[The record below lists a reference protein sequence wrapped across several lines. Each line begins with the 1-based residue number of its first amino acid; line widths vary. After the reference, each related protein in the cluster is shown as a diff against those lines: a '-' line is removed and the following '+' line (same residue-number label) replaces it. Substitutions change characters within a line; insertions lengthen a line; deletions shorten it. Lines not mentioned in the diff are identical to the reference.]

1 MSSRRNRQDSV
12 SSQEVYGLAT
22 AVLES
27 SLRWVDQGYKC
38 TVRNILLV
46 LLTAASRPSSIHDA
60 CLRLKNAP
68 CDQSVYDALA
78 GLLPAKCAALERR
91 LNRALGEKLP
101 RSLLKRARP
110 AAVDYFDVN
119 YYGRC
124 HRRRRELCGGKRRDG
139 TDTFHRYATLC
150 VLRRG
155 ERFTLAMTYVYR
167 DDSHARVVQR
177 LLRRARARGL
187 KIRYLLLDRGFYGL
201 EVVKLLRS
209 MRCPFIIPVV
219 NRGRRPSRVKDL
231 GKLKGPRRFLAWRK
245 SGFSSHVMRNKKQTA
260 RVGIAVTFA
269 SKRTRSGR
277 RRRRK
282 GKPMAFAF
290 WGIKPASPAWVR
302 DTYRSRYGIE
312 TSYRQLHQARARTAS
327 RKPALRLLLVG
338 LALVLRNLWVLLHH
352 RLLSRVRGRSLQL
365 RLDRLRF
372 RTMLLM
378 LQRCAES
385 LLGHAEPIPNPLSF
399 IALSED
405 PAP

>member
-12 SSQEVYGLAT
+12 SSQQVYGLAT
-22 AVLES
+22 AVLEK
-27 SLRWVDQGYKC
+27 SLRWADQGCKC
-38 TVRNILLV
+38 TVRNLLLV
-46 LLTAASRPSSIHDA
+46 LLTAASRLSSIHDA
-60 CLRLKNAP
+60 CLRLKEAP

-78 GLLPAKCAALERR
+78 ELLPAKCAALERR

-101 RSLLKRARP
+101 KSLLKRARP

-167 DDSHARVVQR
+167 DDSHAKVVKR

-187 KIRYLLLDRGFYGL
+187 KIRYLLLDKGFYGL
-201 EVVKLLRS
+201 EVVKLLQS
-209 MRCPFIIPVV
+209 MHCPFVIPVV
-219 NRGRRPSRVKDL
+219 HRGRRPRTKDFS
-231 GKLKGPRRFLAWRK
+231 KLKGTRRFLARRK
-245 SGFSSHVMRNKKQTA
+245 AGFSHHVMDNRKATA
-260 RVGIAVTFA
+260 RVGIAVAFA
-269 SKRTRSGR
+269 SQKTRSGR
-277 RRRRK
+277 RRRRR
-282 GKPMAFAF
+282 GKPLVFAY
-290 WGIKPASPAWVR
+290 WGLKPASPAWVR

-327 RKPALRLLLVG
+327 RKPNLRLLLVG
-338 LALVLRNLWVLLHH
+338 LALLLRNLWVFLHH
-352 RLLSRVRGRSLQL
+352 RLLARVRGRSLQL
-365 RLDRLRF
+365 RLKLLRF

-385 LLGHAEPIPNPLSF
+385 LLGCAERPPNPLS
-399 IALSED
+399 LSRLAAD

>member
-12 SSQEVYGLAT
+12 SAQEVYGLAT

-27 SLRWVDQGYKC
+27 SLRWVDKGYKC
-38 TVRNILLV
+38 TVRSILLV
-46 LLTAASRPSSIHDA
+46 LLTAASRLSSIHDA

-68 CDQSVYDALA
+68 CDQSIYDALA

-91 LNRALGEKLP
+91 LNRALGDKLP
-101 RSLLKRARP
+101 GSLLKRARP
-110 AAVDYFDVN
+110 TAIDYFDVN

-167 DDSHARVVQR
+167 DDSHARIVQR

-187 KIRYLLLDRGFYGL
+187 KIRYLLLDRGFYGV
-201 EVVKLLRS
+201 EVVKLLQS

-219 NRGRRPSRVKDL
+219 HRGRRPRVKDL
-231 GKLKGPRRFLAWRK
+231 GKLKGTRRFLAWRK
-245 SGFSSHVMRNKKQTA
+245 SGFSSHVMQNKKQTA
-260 RVGIAVTFA
+260 GVGIAVAFV
-269 SKRTRSGR
+269 SKMTRSGR

-282 GKPMAFAF
+282 GKPMVFAF
-290 WGIKPASPAWVR
+290 WGIKPPAPAWVR

-312 TSYRQLHQARARTAS
+312 TSYRQVNQARARTAS
-327 RKPALRLLLVG
+327 RKPVLRLLLVG
-338 LALVLRNLWVLLHH
+338 LALVLRNLWVLVHH
-352 RLLSRVRGRSLQL
+352 RLLARVRGKSLEL
-365 RLDRLRF
+365 RLNLLRF
-372 RTMLLM
+372 RTMLL
-378 LQRCAES
+378 LLHRCAES
-385 LLGHAEPIPNPLSF
+385 ILGCAEPTPNPLT
-399 IALSED
+399 LSRLAAD

>member
-12 SSQEVYGLAT
+12 SSQQVYGLAT
-22 AVLES
+22 AVLET
-27 SLRWVDQGYKC
+27 SLRWADQGYKC
-38 TVRNILLV
+38 TVRNLLLV
-46 LLTAASRPSSIHDA
+46 LLTAASRLSSIHDA

-68 CDQSVYDALA
+68 GDQAIYDAL
-78 GLLPAKCAALERR
+78 GQLLPADCAALERR
-91 LNRALGEKLP
+91 LNRALGQKLP
-101 RSLLKRARP
+101 RWLLKRARP

-155 ERFTLAMTYVYR
+155 QRFTLAMSYVYR

-201 EVVKLLRS
+201 DVVKLLQS
-209 MRCPFIIPVV
+209 MHCPFVIPVV
-219 NRGRRPSRVKDL
+219 HRGRRPRTKDL
-231 GKLKGPRRFLAWRK
+231 SKLKGPRRFLAWRK
-245 SGFSSHVMRNKKQTA
+245 SGFSSHVMNNRKAEA
-260 RVGIAVTFA
+260 RVGIAVAFA
-269 SKRTRSGR
+269 WKTTRSGR
-277 RRRRK
+277 RRRRR
-282 GKPMAFAF
+282 GKPMVFAF
-290 WGIKPASPAWVR
+290 WGLRPSSPGWVKN
-302 DTYRSRYGIE
+302 TYRSRYGIE
-312 TSYRQLHQARARTAS
+312 TSYRQLNQARARTAS
-327 RKPALRLLLVG
+327 RKPQLRLLLVG
-338 LALVLRNLWVLLHH
+338 LALVLRNLWVLVHH
-352 RLLSRVRGRSLQL
+352 QLLSRVRGEALEL

-385 LLGHAEPIPNPLSF
+385 LLGCAEHPPNPLS
-399 IALSED
+399 LSRLAAD

>member
-12 SSQEVYGLAT
+12 SSQQVYGLAV
-22 AVLES
+22 AVLET
-27 SLRWVDQGYKC
+27 SLRWVDQGCKC

-46 LLTAASRPSSIHDA
+46 LLTAASRLSSIHDA

-68 CDQSVYDALA
+68 CDQAVYDALA
-78 GLLPAKCAALERR
+78 GLLPSDPAALERR
-91 LNRALGEKLP
+91 LNRALGQKLP
-101 RSLLKRARP
+101 RGVLKRARP

-201 EVVKLLRS
+201 DVVKLLQS
-209 MRCPFIIPVV
+209 MHCPFVVPVV
-219 NRGRRPSRVKDL
+219 HRGRRPRTQDL
-231 GKLKGPRRFLAWRK
+231 SKLKGTRRFLAWRR
-245 SGFSSHVMRNKKQTA
+245 SGFASHVMNNRKAQA
-260 RVGIAVTFA
+260 RVGIAVAFA
-269 SKRTRSGR
+269 WKTTRSH
-277 RRRRK
+277 RRRK
-282 GKPMAFAF
+282 RRGKPMVFAF
-290 WGIKPASPAWVR
+290 WGLKPASPAWVKN
-302 DTYRSRYGIE
+302 TYRSRYGIE
-312 TSYRQLHQARARTAS
+312 TSYRQLNQARARTAS
-327 RKPALRLLLVG
+327 RKPQLRLLLVG
-338 LALVLRNLWVLLHH
+338 LALVLRNLWVLIHH
-352 RLLSRVRGRSLQL
+352 RLLGRVRGRSLEL

-385 LLGHAEPIPNPLSF
+385 LLRCAEPPPNPLTL
-399 IALSED
+399 IRLAAD

>member
-22 AVLES
+22 AVLGKA
-27 SLRWVDQGYKC
+27 LRWTDKGYKC

-46 LLTAASRPSSIHDA
+46 LLTAASRLSSIHDA
-60 CLRLKNAP
+60 CQRLKDGP
-68 CDQSVYDALA
+68 CDQSVYDTLAL
-78 GLLPAKCAALERR
+78 LLPADCAALERR

-101 RSLLKRARP
+101 KSLLKKARP

-124 HRRRRELCGGKRRDG
+124 HRRKRELSGGKRRDG

-155 ERFTLAMTYVYR
+155 QRFTLAMTYVYR
-167 DDSHARVVQR
+167 DDSHAEVVKR
-177 LLRRARARGL
+177 LLRRAKARGL

-201 EVVKLLRS
+201 EVVKLLQS
-209 MRCPFIIPVV
+209 MHCPFVIPVV
-219 NRGRRPSRVKDL
+219 HRGRRPRRGTDL
-231 GKLKGPRRFLAWRK
+231 SKLKGTRRFLAWRK
-245 SGFSSHVMRNKKQTA
+245 AGFSHHVMDNRKSQA
-260 RVGIAVTFA
+260 RVGIAVAFA
-269 SKRTRSGR
+269 WKTTRSGR
-277 RRRRK
+277 RRRKR
-282 GKPMAFAF
+282 GKPMVFAF
-290 WGIKPASPAWVR
+290 WGIKPQSPAWVK

-312 TSYRQLHQARARTAS
+312 TSYRQLNQARARTAS
-327 RKPALRLLLVG
+327 RKPQLRLLLVG
-338 LALVLRNLWVLLHH
+338 LALVLRNLWAWVHHQLLG
-352 RLLSRVRGRSLQL
+352 RVRGQSLEL

-378 LQRCAES
+378 LQRCAEA
-385 LLGHAEPIPNPLSF
+385 LLGCSERPPNPLSLTRL
-399 IALSED
+399 AAD